1 MEAHLN
7 NIKIWIEN
15 MLETLLATPH
25 EIIVHIK
32 VGKTF

>member
-1 MEAHLN
+1 MEAHLY
-7 NIKIWIEN
+7 NIKIWKEN
-15 MLETLLATPH
+15 MLETLLVTPR